1 MDVTP
6 NQSNNNKMEED
17 TPNQPNNN
25 NYKMDTRP
33 TDANSNHKTN
43 NCKDKE
49 VRGLEVSGLDRSVYN
64 LKVV

>member
-1 MDVTP
+1 
-6 NQSNNNKMEED
+6 MEED